1 MEILFKENEVYA
13 MEDGKKVGYLQYEED
28 GKLWQ
33 ASHTV
38 VDTAYGGRGIAGKL
52 VDKLAD
58 EARLRD
64 KKIYPICSYV
74 AKKFDQDPKYKDL
87 DAR

>member
-13 MEDGKKVGYLQYEED
+13 MEEWKKVGYLQYEEE

-33 ASHTV
+33 ASHTE

-58 EARLRD
+58 EARLRN
-64 KKIYPICSYV
+64 KKIYPSCPYV